1 MIERSLFLQLTRWQL
16 PCFPTGKREMM
27 TPRIP
32 YRNRSEAGRSLAG
45 ELMDY
50 RARPGVLLL
59 GVATGG
65 VPVADEVASALEAP
79 LEALVVRKLEAP
91 SEPGLTM
98 GAIGPEGIQ
107 VLDQDLIRALGISK
121 AAVES
126 VVRRESAELER
137 CQTLYG
143 GLRVNWKNRTV
154 IVIDDAAET
163 GWTML
168 AALHFA
174 RKHAPHEIVAAC
186 PVASSDA
193 LERFRHEAD
202 GSVCLAIREVF
213 ASVTDWYW
221 SFPPTTESDVVRLLE
236 RRRSQANE

>member
-1 MIERSLFLQLTRWQL
+1 MAS
-16 PCFPTGKREMM
+16 K
-27 TPRIP
+27 IP
-32 YRNRSEAGRSLAG
+32 YRNRSEAGRLLAG

-59 GVATGG
+59 GVARGG
-65 VPVADEVASALEAP
+65 VPVADEVASALDVP

-98 GAIGPEGIQ
+98 GALAPDGVQ
-107 VLDQDLIRALGISK
+107 VLDQNLIRALGISK

-126 VVRRESAELER
+126 VVRRENAELER
-137 CQTLYG
+137 CQRLYG
-143 GLRVNWKNRTV
+143 GQGFDWKDRTV
-154 IVIDDAAET
+154 ILVDDAAET
-163 GWTML
+163 GWTLL

-186 PVASSDA
+186 PVASADA

-202 GSVCLAIREVF
+202 GSVCPAIREVF

-221 SFPPTTESDVVRLLE
+221 SFPPTTESEVVQLLE

>member
-1 MIERSLFLQLTRWQL
+1 
-16 PCFPTGKREMM
+16 M

-32 YRNRSEAGRSLAG
+32 YRNRSEAGRFLAG

-50 RARPGVLLL
+50 WARPGVLLF
-59 GVATGG
+59 GVARGG
-65 VPVADEVASALEAP
+65 VPVADEVASALKAP

-91 SEPGLTM
+91 TEPGLTM
-98 GAIGPEGIQ
+98 GALAPGGVQ
-107 VLDQDLIRALGISK
+107 VLDQNLIRALGISK

-126 VVRRESAELER
+126 VVRRESAELQR

-143 GLRVNWKNRTV
+143 SQGFDWKHRTV
-154 IVIDDAAET
+154 ILVDDAAES

-168 AALHFA
+168 AALRFA
-174 RKHAPHEIVAAC
+174 RKHTPHQIVTAVPVAA
-186 PVASSDA
+186 ADA

-202 GSVCLAIREVF
+202 GSVCPAIREVF

-221 SFPPTTESDVVRLLE
+221 SFPPTTESEVVQLLD